1 MLPQIQRFT
10 GGLLI
15 GLWVCSVATPAAA
28 QGGEES
34 VPIRAFGVR
43 DVSGW
48 IEFEYEDEEEER
60 RASRGAV
67 ARREERME
75 FSEVIR
81 VNTRSYIYHPYMA
94 DLFLSVEG
102 RARQGEREITPKD
115 IAGSEGEDLLAN
127 ALVANVTLLKRK
139 PVVTNLFF
147 SREVEEQDIEGF
159 GSFEIDAQ
167 RYGTNIDAKLPDL
180 PMHLSASRSTVE
192 GLGASPV
199 DEETD
204 DVLFSTRHLWE
215 GLQSDAVATYRNHQD
230 HFRGTRNETLTAD
243 LRQFRDFGANAAHT
257 WSNQVRYLDQRGTTN
272 REQVDVADAV
282 TYALTDRW
290 TSNVGARYN
299 RGDFDGV
306 IVDGWS
312 TSAGLSHHLYE
323 SLTTSA
329 DVRLDKSES
338 DLTESTTRTGD
349 LRMQYRK
356 RVPAGRLMSTFAA
369 KYIDTHEESEGLAE
383 IVNDEPHTFG
393 LGAVLLGNPAVL
405 PGSVVITDATGV
417 TVFVEGIDYLLLPRG
432 VLTEVVRL
440 GAGGIPPNETILADY
455 RFTVSSELDST
466 RLTLS
471 NSTRLSLWKWLQLY
485 GKYETS
491 DAEVTGGES
500 LGRVQDR
507 VNWLVGAEANYWRL
521 VFTTEYE
528 FLDAGLVEFDRQH
541 ARVHYTDVVY
551 RDWQAFGS
559 AAWTRTRFP
568 EDDENVTA
576 LAFTGGLRGSLLP
589 RLQARVDGW
598 VRTETGR
605 ELSPDTDVRGVRAT
619 FEYRVRQVSTRL
631 SFVSSVQE
639 DAAGQ
644 LQERQSVNVSVRRW
658 F

>member
-1 MLPQIQRFT
+1 M
-10 GGLLI
+10 
-15 GLWVCSVATPAAA
+15 
-28 QGGEES
+28 
-34 VPIRAFGVR
+34 
-43 DVSGW
+43 
-48 IEFEYEDEEEER
+48 
-60 RASRGAV
+60 
-67 ARREERME
+67 
-75 FSEVIR
+75 
-81 VNTRSYIYHPYMA
+81 
-94 DLFLSVEG
+94 
-102 RARQGEREITPKD
+102 
-115 IAGSEGEDLLAN
+115 
-127 ALVANVTLLKRK
+127 
-139 PVVTNLFF
+139 
-147 SREVEEQDIEGF
+147 
-159 GSFEIDAQ
+159 
-167 RYGTNIDAKLPDL
+167 
-180 PMHLSASRSTVE
+180 
-192 GLGASPV
+192 
-199 DEETD
+199 
-204 DVLFSTRHLWE
+204 
-215 GLQSDAVATYRNHQD
+215 
-230 HFRGTRNETLTAD
+230 
-243 LRQFRDFGANAAHT
+243 
-257 WSNQVRYLDQRGTTN
+257 
-272 REQVDVADAV
+272 
-282 TYALTDRW
+282 
-290 TSNVGARYN
+290 
-299 RGDFDGV
+299 
-306 IVDGWS
+306 
-312 TSAGLSHHLYE
+312 
-323 SLTTSA
+323 
-329 DVRLDKSES
+329 
-338 DLTESTTRTGD
+338 
-349 LRMQYRK
+349 
-356 RVPAGRLMSTFAA
+356 
-369 KYIDTHEESEGLAE
+369 
-383 IVNDEPHTFG
+383 
-393 LGAVLLGNPAVL
+393 
-405 PGSVVITDATGV
+405 
-417 TVFVEGIDYLLLPRG
+417 
-432 VLTEVVRL
+432 RL